1 MTYRLSIEPNKVG
14 SVAFFLL
21 GVYDSEELARLDAM
35 GLFRIMG
42 DEVKTIGI
50 KRFNGEDFV
59 LEDVFDGQEW
69 FSEIKAHNE
78 EEFARH
84 GA

>member
-1 MTYRLSIEPNKVG
+1 MTYRLSIEPNEVG

-42 DEVKTIGI
+42 DEVRTIAI

-69 FSEIKAHNE
+69 QSEIEAQIAE
-78 EEFARH
+78 DYETH
-84 GA
+84 G